1 MDYDLQHLYQ
11 MGRKF
16 RALRAGIDNLR
27 LELAEEIRAASA
39 AGVPQ
44 VEIVRITGYTRDQI
58 RLIVKGRTR

>member
-1 MDYDLQHLYQ
+1 MDYDTQYLYR

-16 RALRAGIDNLR
+16 RDLRAGIDNLR
-27 LELAEEIRAASA
+27 AELAAEIRAASA

-44 VEIVRITGYTRDQI
+44 VEIVRLTGYTRDQI